1 MSTTTTSKT
10 TIDIRGLSP
19 LILVFDIQR
28 SLLFYCDVLG
38 FELVSS
44 DNSGPDYGW
53 VLLSSGKTELMMEPI
68 YPKDQKPV
76 DPDASRTAHHKDTVL
91 YFGCPDVD
99 AAYAHLISKGISVK
113 EPRIAYYGM
122 KQLYLTDPDGYLLC
136 FQWPVSQQAI
146 DEWEKRYGFQ
156 P

>member
-1 MSTTTTSKT
+1 MPNSTTTTSR
-10 TIDIRGLSP
+10 IAISGLAP
-19 LILVFDIQR
+19 LLLVFDMKL
-28 SLLFYCDVLG
+28 SLQFYCGVLG

-44 DNSGPDYGW
+44 DNAGPDYGW

-68 YPKDQKPV
+68 YPKDQQPV
-76 DPDASRTAHHKDTVL
+76 VPDPLRTAHHRDTVI

-99 AAYAHLISKGISVK
+99 AAYSHLITNGIDVK
-113 EPRIAYYGM
+113 EPRVAYYGM

-146 DEWEKRYGFQ
+146 DEWKKRYGFQ